1 MQMRFSPA
9 ILALGILL
17 SGCGL
22 PNEGASSEGQ
32 TDGVQPPPVSEEE
45 PASEGDYGLWF
56 FQEEE
61 SSLGENKFVF
71 LIMSET
77 DEEQE
82 MMLTV
87 SCNPEQTLL
96 AGVALTS
103 SSFQFSPDPFLEVQ
117 VRFDDGPLEDWHAYL
132 DGPFVRAF
140 SPNDD
145 LQGNPNLHAVDLQFV
160 NKLSSHE
167 TFGVRVID
175 ANGSHTAKFPIE
187 GARAIAEKVLAANC
201 VPQ

>member
-1 MQMRFSPA
+1 MAKKRPFGTKRMLP
-9 ILALGILL
+9 
-17 SGCGL
+17 SGRVQATYVG
-22 PNEGASSEGQ
+22 P
-32 TDGVQPPPVSEEE
+32 DGRRHK
-45 PASEGDYGLWF
+45 A
-56 FQEEE
+56 
-61 SSLGENKFVF
+61 
-71 LIMSET
+71 
-77 DEEQE
+77 
-82 MMLTV
+82 
-87 SCNPEQTLL
+87 
-96 AGVALTS
+96 
-103 SSFQFSPDPFLEVQ
+103 PFTFNNRQ
-117 VRFDDGPLEDWHAYL
+117 QAAAYL